1 MVKVKFIG
9 NEGKLYKYLV
19 EGSDYVDLNSIRRIM
34 SYMLPIYAVDN
45 IDFYE
50 NDSVIVDEVVAN
62 RIGLCPLSTPLSNT
76 GQKVTF
82 KLEKQGPG
90 PVYSGDL
97 ITSDSD
103 VKMVY
108 DTIILTKLNENEK
121 ISLEAYAELG
131 RGKDHTKYSPA
142 IVSYSQLFS
151 LNLETSCRDCKE
163 IYNKYSKDAIKVG
176 KDLLVK
182 PEEYDICM
190 SEIEKCE
197 KKCLKLNATNNYI
210 LTIELIGQIGVKDLL
225 KLTNRYVKEYV
236 SLLKKKFK

>member
-1 MVKVKFIG
+1 MVKVKFMG
-9 NEGKLYKYLV
+9 NDGKLYKYLV

-62 RIGLCPLSTPLSNT
+62 RIGLCPLTTPLSNT

-97 ITSDSD
+97 LSSDSD

-108 DTIILTKLNENEK
+108 DTILLTKLNENEK

-131 RGKDHTKYSPA
+131 RGKDHTKYTPA
-142 IVSYSQLFS
+142 IVSYAQLFS
-151 LNLETSCRDCKE
+151 LNLETACKDCKE

-182 PEEYDICM
+182 PEQYDICM

-197 KKCLKLNATNNYI
+197 KKCLKLNATNNYMFN
-210 LTIELIGQIGVKDLL
+210 IELIGQTNVKDLL